1 MSDGHRLR
9 CNWSD
14 NTLVFKHQ
22 KGRGRCVL
30 SGEHSICNDCGAC
43 CKHFRVSFYQGE
55 LDTFPGGRVPA
66 ELTQPVTPFLV
77 CMNGTEKG
85 NNNGQGRC
93 TALQNNNRCSI
104 YEDRPSPCRE
114 YAAYTED
121 GSLNPKCVQ
130 LRMQYNIGMPQ
141 PPLKAA

>member
-1 MSDGHRLR
+1 MSSLQIVVNTD
-9 CNWSD
+9 D
-14 NTLVFKHQ
+14 NRTFYDMP
-22 KGRGRCVL
+22 
-30 SGEHSICNDCGAC
+30 EHSICNDCGAC

-85 NNNGQGRC
+85 NDNGQGRC
-93 TALQNNNRCSI
+93 TALKDNNRCSI

>member
-1 MSDGHRLR
+1 
-9 CNWSD
+9 
-14 NTLVFKHQ
+14 
-22 KGRGRCVL
+22 
-30 SGEHSICNDCGAC
+30 
-43 CKHFRVSFYQGE
+43 
-55 LDTFPGGRVPA
+55 
-66 ELTQPVTPFLV
+66 
-77 CMNGTEKG
+77 MNGTEKG

-93 TALQNNNRCSI
+93 TALQDNNRCSI